1 MSETRAGNSPGTG
14 ELGPLRAAL
23 EAANRRAA
31 QAEGAAG
38 ELRSRLQSETT
49 SRIQNQEASLDRLI
63 SQAEETSG
71 ALERE
76 WARHQADGKFE
87 EAAAAMRRMTE
98 NSALVSRYREQK
110 QDLAQIRAQPTPSTP
125 SDPLASYSPA
135 VRAWIGAN
143 PQFLSDGEFKE
154 KAMRGHHAA
163 LAQGHPADSR
173 EYFETVERHTY
184 PERFEAKPEA
194 PTAQTSTNPSN
205 PVNPS
210 ASDAPAGQV
219 ATDQSP
225 LSQPSEQD
233 VEVVVDHTPADRSTR
248 SMPAQ
253 QTSRQDLDI
262 PAGNPDADIV
272 IDQAPQIRAVGRGG
286 AGIASVAA
294 PPSRN
299 IATAA
304 ARATGGGPISISP
317 QEMEVA
323 MSLAEDIEPA
333 VAQRGQI
340 EVAKWYAALY
350 GSPAVQRKIAK
361 WDAR

>member
-1 MSETRAGNSPGTG
+1 MSETR

-31 QAEGAAG
+31 AAEGTSQ

-49 SRIQNQEASLDRLI
+49 SRIANQEIALDRLI

-87 EAAAAMRRMTE
+87 EAASVMRRMTE
-98 NSALVSRYREQK
+98 NSALAGRYREQK

-125 SDPLASYSPA
+125 PDPLASYSPA

-154 KAMRGHHAA
+154 KALRGHHAA
-163 LAQGHPADSR
+163 LATGVKADTR
-173 EYFETVERHTY
+173 EYFEHVERQTY
-184 PERFEAKPEA
+184 PERFAEAKA
-194 PTAQTSTNPSN
+194 PPPPPPPDPSN
-205 PVNPS
+205 PANQE
-210 ASDAPAGQV
+210 AAPAAFPTGL
-219 ATDQSP
+219 TPENP

-248 SMPAQ
+248 SMPTQ

-262 PAGNPDADIV
+262 PSGDDIV
-272 IDQAPQIRAVGRGG
+272 IDQAPQQRAVGRGG

-299 IATAA
+299 ISVAA

-323 MSLAEDIEPA
+323 LSLAEDIEPA